1 MKIYTKVVIDMSSG
15 AILEEESHDYS
26 GPVALC
32 GGGGTT
38 VAAPT
43 KTDTELETEKI
54 NMEYMQLMLDRAKNP
69 EAYQTDLEKLMNQYG
84 ETALTDYIENMPE
97 QKAYNEKM
105 MEYTTQLID
114 YNTQQLQNI
123 KTIQDLSEYTGEL
136 TSEEKSMLDTV
147 AQNAI
152 SKITSTVNEQ
162 NVDIINDKI
171 ARLVD
176 SGSLNSTVGTQLLSK
191 VNESAQKVIA
201 QGATDVE
208 TARLQQEISLMQGNK
223 DRALA
228 LANYGLNQQQIF
240 SGIGAQTSTAL
251 SQPIM
256 TASQIAQYGAGLQN
270 QWSNTAGQSI
280 NSMMNYNAQGYST
293 RYNAAIQQA
302 IADSQ
307 ASAAKSQSIW
317 GGVGAVAAVAAIAI

>member
-1 MKIYTKVVIDMSSG
+1 
-15 AILEEESHDYS
+15 
-26 GPVALC
+26 
-32 GGGGTT
+32 
-38 VAAPT
+38 
-43 KTDTELETEKI
+43 
-54 NMEYMQLMLDRAKNP
+54 
-69 EAYQTDLEKLMNQYG
+69 
-84 ETALTDYIENMPE
+84 
-97 QKAYNEKM
+97 
-105 MEYTTQLID
+105 
-114 YNTQQLQNI
+114 
-123 KTIQDLSEYTGEL
+123 
-136 TSEEKSMLDTV
+136 
-147 AQNAI
+147 
-152 SKITSTVNEQ
+152 
-162 NVDIINDKI
+162 
-171 ARLVD
+171 
-176 SGSLNSTVGTQLLSK
+176 VGTQLLSK

-201 QGATDVE
+201 QGVTDVE

-317 GGVGAVAAVAAIAI
+317 GGVGAVAAVAAITI